1 MSQIHSL
8 VVIDLLNIGFKVKY
22 HANGNPLNIYEK
34 NSICWSKVNISNN
47 AKHNTLPCYFV
58 FKYH

>member
-34 NSICWSKVNISNN
+34 NSICWSKVSISNN
-47 AKHNTLPCYFV
+47 AKT
-58 FKYH
+58 